1 MLRFWIVLLSSSP
14 KVVTGRKEITRESAA
29 QIGAAFG
36 HTAEYWLIRQHQY
49 LLAEQSRN
57 KNTQVKLDE
66 VRRRARLYDKA
77 PIRLLTRRGLLTG
90 ATLDALE
97 VEVKE
102 LFDGNDS
109 PVHESEY
116 CDGEIGKNCRC
127 FAHPLAVARVL
138 NGDDHG

>member
-1 MLRFWIVLLSSSP
+1 MTIKTSAAMPIAQVPVGELLRRELEARGWSQGDFAAVLDRPTQFVSE
-14 KVVTGRKEITRESAA
+14 VVTGRKEITRESAA

-102 LFDGNDS
+102 LFEMEAN
-109 PVHESEY
+109 
-116 CDGEIGKNCRC
+116 
-127 FAHPLAVARVL
+127 A
-138 NGDDHG
+138 